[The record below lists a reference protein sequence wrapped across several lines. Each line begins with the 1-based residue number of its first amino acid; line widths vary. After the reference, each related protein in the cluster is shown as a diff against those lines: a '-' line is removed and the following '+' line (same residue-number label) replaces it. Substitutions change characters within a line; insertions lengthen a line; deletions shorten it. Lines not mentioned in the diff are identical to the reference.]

1 MVAEEIEPAGPAGHA
16 PGSTRFDRTTLRRE
30 VLLVFALSLGQSGV
44 YAVVRLLGILTSGA
58 PVSSATA
65 ALNTSRAPGRPTLDL
80 VYQLLAIGFALV
92 PVLLACHFLT
102 IGGERPGRVL
112 GIDRTRPRWDLG
124 VGVLLAAGVGG
135 TGLALVVAAH
145 ALGISATIV
154 ASELPAIWWR
164 IPVLLLSALEN
175 ALLEETL
182 VVGYLLHRL
191 AQLGWRPW
199 PALAAS
205 AVLRGSYHLYQ
216 GVPAFFG
223 NAVMG
228 LLFGRIYQL
237 RGRTAP
243 LIIAHFLID
252 SVAFIGYVFLAGKV
266 SWLP

>member
-1 MVAEEIEPAGPAGHA
+1 VGADDAA
-16 PGSTRFDRTTLRRE
+16 GSTRFDRRTLRRE

-65 ALNTSRAPGRPTLDL
+65 SLNNSHAPGRPTLDL
-80 VYQLLAIGFALV
+80 VYQLLGIGFALV
-92 PVLLACHFLT
+92 PVLLACHFLLL
-102 IGGERPGRVL
+102 GGERPGRVL
-112 GIDRTRPRWDLG
+112 GIDRRHVRSDLG
-124 VGVLLAAGVGG
+124 LGVLLAAVVGG
-135 TGLALVVAAH
+135 TGLALVVAA
-145 ALGISATIV
+145 SAMGFSAQLV
-154 ASELPAIWWR
+154 LSSLPAVWWR
-164 IPVLLLSALEN
+164 LPVLLLSALEN
-175 ALLEETL
+175 AVLEETL

-199 PALAAS
+199 PALAVS

-223 NAVMG
+223 NAAMG

-243 LIIAHFLID
+243 LIVAHFLID
-252 SVAFIGYVFLAGKV
+252 AVAFVGWVYLHGRFA
-266 SWLP
+266 WLP